1 MHSYTVKAGP
11 LKMRLP
17 LSGYG
22 LCVLGVVALG
32 SGIRL
37 ALISLGWPHTNFDE
51 GTMGEMAMNIA
62 FHGEHPAFFYG
73 QSYMGSLQAYLGAAF
88 FHLFGVSLFSLRLG
102 TVLLNTLF
110 LVSMYLLARLLY
122 PPKLALL
129 STLLLALAAVIVY
142 YREIQAI
149 GGYPETLLFGSL
161 LFVLASWLA
170 LTARQELT
178 PCNRRRGLLRLLAFA
193 AWGMVVGLGLWS
205 DLLILPFVLCSGLLL
220 LVTCWRDILSL
231 APVCLLVGFL
241 IGGLPLILY
250 NFQPGSHANSL
261 DIVLFLF
268 RGGAGVA
275 SGALQRLL
283 PHSIVS
289 TFLVGIP
296 TMTNYPRVCD
306 VSSTPFLGGSEP
318 TTLPCAVMQGAWS
331 LLWIALWIS
340 AVLLAIKTLWKSR
353 ERSNRPGLFILPG
366 TLGSPSLTLKDIDPW
381 PPTAERTDAQALKQ
395 AEHRQEFALSCA
407 RLALLLAIAL
417 TVVIYAIS
425 PTAAL
430 SPYLN
435 ARYLLCVLIG
445 IPALLYPLWKS
456 ASAGRASLKRRARI
470 ARVDAARAALV
481 ALTLIFA
488 LATILTFGDIPNTL
502 AQNAQQEDLVQ
513 HLERIGAIHIYSDF
527 MSCDR
532 IIFQSA
538 QRITCSDLTDNLQ
551 PVGDRYKPNGI
562 IVRSDLMSSY
572 VFPIGTPQ
580 IRLIAQK
587 FKQSGRPYHHYTFD
601 GYVVYQPISPY

>member
-11 LKMRLP
+11 LKIRLP
-17 LSGYG
+17 VSGYG
-22 LCVLGVVALG
+22 LCALGVVALG

-51 GTMGEMAMNIA
+51 GTIGEMAMNIA

-73 QSYMGSLQAYLGAAF
+73 QAYMGSLQAYLGAAF

-110 LVSMYLLARLLY
+110 LVSMYLLGRLLY
-122 PPKLALL
+122 PPKMALL

-170 LTARQELT
+170 LTARPELT
-178 PCNRRRGLLRLLAFA
+178 PSSRRLGLLRLLAFA

-220 LVTCWRDILSL
+220 LVICWRDILSL
-231 APVCLLVGFL
+231 APICLLLGFL
-241 IGGLPLILY
+241 IGALPLILY
-250 NFQPGSHANSL
+250 NFQPGSHASSL

-275 SGALQRLL
+275 NGALQRLL

-306 VSSTPFLGGSEP
+306 VSSTPFLGGSGP
-318 TTLPCAVMQGAWS
+318 TALQCAVMQGAWS
-331 LLWIALWIS
+331 LFWIALWIS

-353 ERSNRPGLFILPG
+353 K
-366 TLGSPSLTLKDIDPW
+366 PSVTLKDVDPR
-381 PPTAERTDAQALKQ
+381 PASNERTDARALEQ
-395 AEHRQEFALSCA
+395 VGHRQEFARSCA

-445 IPALLYPLWKS
+445 IPALLYPLWKGAS
-456 ASAGRASLKRRARI
+456 ASRASLGQWARVARI
-470 ARVDAARAALV
+470 DAARAALV

-488 LATILTFGDIPNTL
+488 LATILTFGDIPNTQ

-513 HLERIGAIHIYSDF
+513 RLERIGAIHIYSDF

-562 IVRSDLMSSY
+562 IVRSDPMSSY

-587 FKQSGRPYHHYTFD
+587 FKQSDRPYHYYTFD
-601 GYVVYQPISPY
+601 GYVVYQPV